1 MTKGKAYSAL
11 GGAFEYL
18 NNDCGYDE
26 WSQYLINKL
35 KSLGAGRTGL
45 DIGCGN
51 GYFTRALIRAGY
63 DVKGVDISEEMLST
77 ATELARQEGVRA
89 EFLCGDITKL
99 KVIGKPDFI
108 VAINDCLNYIP
119 QAKLKTAFSKTYQNL
134 KKGGVFIFDISSEEK
149 LKNDLGNN
157 FFADDGEDITYLWF
171 NTLNGD
177 SVDMDITVFTRAAD
191 GKYERAD
198 ERQTQYIHGETA
210 IIEEL
215 KAVGFTVET
224 EGHLGGSKEKRI
236 NFICRKI

>member
-1 MTKGKAYSAL
+1 MAKGKPYSAL
-11 GGAFEYL
+11 GGKFEYL
-18 NNDCGYDE
+18 NDDCGYNE

-35 KSLGAGRTGL
+35 KSMNAGREGL

-63 DVKGVDISEEMLST
+63 EVKGMDISEEMLSS
-77 ATELARQEGVRA
+77 AVEIARREGVRA
-89 EFLCGDITKL
+89 EFLYGDITKL
-99 KVIGKPDFI
+99 KVNVKPDFI
-108 VAINDCLNYIP
+108 IAINDCLNYIP
-119 QAKLKTAFSKTYQNL
+119 QAKLPLAFSKVHQNL

-177 SVDMDITVFTRAAD
+177 RVDMDITVFTRGAD
-191 GKYERAD
+191 GKYTRAD

-210 IIEEL
+210 VISALEG
-215 KAVGFTVET
+215 AGFTVQT
-224 EGHLGGSKEKRI
+224 EGHLGLSKEKRI

>member
-1 MTKGKAYSAL
+1 MIKGKPYSAL

-18 NNDCGYDE
+18 NHDCGYDE

-35 KSLGAGRTGL
+35 KSLGAGRAGL

-63 DVKGVDISEEMLST
+63 DVKGMDVSEEMLSS
-77 ATELARQEGVRA
+77 AVEIARREGVRA
-89 EFLCGDITKL
+89 EFLYGDITKL
-99 KVIGKPDFI
+99 KVNAKPDFI

-119 QAKLKTAFSKTYQNL
+119 QSKLLNAFSKVHQNL

-171 NTLNGD
+171 NTLKED
-177 SVDMDITVFTRAAD
+177 SVDMDITVFTRTAD
-191 GKYERAD
+191 GKYTRAD
-198 ERQTQYIHGETA
+198 ERQTQYIHSEKTVISA
-210 IIEEL
+210 L
-215 KAVGFTVET
+215 KSVGFTVET
-224 EGHLGGSKEKRI
+224 EGHLGGTKEKRI